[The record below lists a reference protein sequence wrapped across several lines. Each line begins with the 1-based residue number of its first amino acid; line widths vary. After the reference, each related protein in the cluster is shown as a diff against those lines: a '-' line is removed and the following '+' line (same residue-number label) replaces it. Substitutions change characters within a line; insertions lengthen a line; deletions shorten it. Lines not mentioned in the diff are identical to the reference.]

1 MAISD
6 MFSSIDPNTMLLG
19 LLFII
24 FYVLINFSLSKVF
37 KKERASSAIISLCV
51 SLLAVYGLNKL
62 NWDLSGVY
70 LNLGLSEEFL
80 YSVVPLIIL
89 GLAIL
94 GSFVKDSMTGRRKF
108 RLYRLFM
115 ILGGLLILLSFF
127 AYEQTILFIAGIV
140 LILIGLF
147 LLWRIKK
154 KGTSPA
160 PGALGNN
167 NRRDELIKRAKQFH
181 DWAKSQ
187 SNPKFAGSWANFIFW
202 LNGNRRGGHEAD
214 FCQTY
219 GVSQGEFVKIFQDYG
234 LVR

>member
-6 MFSSIDPNTMLLG
+6 MLSSIDPNTMLLG

-51 SLLAVYGLNKL
+51 SLLAVYGLNRL

-108 RLYRLFM
+108 RLYRLFF
-115 ILGGLLILLSFF
+115 ILGGFLILLSFF
-127 AYEQTILFIAGIV
+127 AYEQTILFVAGIV

-154 KGTSPA
+154 KGTSLA
-160 PGALGNN
+160 PSANN
-167 NRRDELIKRAKQFH
+167 PNRRDTLIKAAKQFNT
-181 DWAKSQ
+181 WAKGQ
-187 SNPKFAGSWANFIFW
+187 SNPKFVGSWANFINW
-202 LNGNRRGGHEAD
+202 LSKGGWGNSEAAI
-214 FCQTY
+214 CQKLN
-219 GVSQGEFVKIFQDYG
+219 VSKDEFVKIFNDYG

>member
-1 MAISD
+1 MAIRD
-6 MFSSIDPNTMLLG
+6 MLSSIDPNTMLLG

-94 GSFVKDSMTGRRKF
+94 GSFVKDSMTGKRRF

-160 PGALGNN
+160 PGANG
-167 NRRDELIKRAKQFH
+167 RDALINAAKQFNS
-181 DWAKSQ
+181 WARRQ
-187 SNPKFAGSWANFIFW
+187 PNPKFVGSWANFINW
-202 LNGNRRGGHEAD
+202 LGKGGWGNSEAAI
-214 FCQTY
+214 CQKLNIST
-219 GVSQGEFVKIFQDYG
+219 GEFAKIFQDYG